1 MVGIF
6 QLFQHMRFLHSYVQ

>member
-6 QLFQHMRFLHSYVQ
+6 LLFQHMRFLHSYVQ